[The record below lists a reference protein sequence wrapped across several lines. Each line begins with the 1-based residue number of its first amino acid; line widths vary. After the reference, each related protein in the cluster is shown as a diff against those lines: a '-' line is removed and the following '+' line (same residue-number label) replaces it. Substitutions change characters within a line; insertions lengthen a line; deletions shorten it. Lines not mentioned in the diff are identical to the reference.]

1 LRRRSPAPAFDIGIT
16 TLKRIIPLKGGR
28 YFRMPG
34 TLDWLAEAR
43 NPWHQYKHNK
53 LEKGFMTEAQQQA
66 VGEEMEIS
74 MSWGS

>member
-1 LRRRSPAPAFDIGIT
+1 
-16 TLKRIIPLKGGR
+16 
-28 YFRMPG
+28 MPG